1 MGGYGRPPARS
12 ATDGG
17 QAPVGKHCIKM
28 RGLPYRASER
38 DIIDVSPFFFTPT
51 HFIILCRFSSSLHC
65 EWPKFTSSP
74 STAAADQAAN
84 RASNS
89 SLI

>member
-17 QAPVGKHCIKM
+17 QAPVGKHCIKL

-38 DIIDVSPFFFTPT
+38 DIIDVSA
-51 HFIILCRFSSSLHC
+51 LFSC
-65 EWPKFTSSP
+65 GCN
-74 STAAADQAAN
+74 AD
-84 RASNS
+84 
-89 SLI
+89 I